1 MNRTITT
8 TLSAPKLSFLES
20 YAKKIGKPKNYVLE
34 QGLELLEQHTL
45 EEAIR
50 AWFEERISE
59 YRDLNEDFARAQIT
73 SMSK

>member
-34 QGLELLEQHTL
+34 QGLELLEQYTL

-50 AWFEERISE
+50 
-59 YRDLNEDFARAQIT
+59 T
-73 SMSK
+73 